1 MKKKGQ
7 IKPMTVGTSLHDIA
21 TRIVGKDDKVD
32 RARITTGD
40 CVK

>member
-1 MKKKGQ
+1 MK
-7 IKPMTVGTSLHDIA
+7 IGTSLYDIA
-21 TRIVGKDDKVD
+21 ALIVGKDGKID